1 MIFVRYYAI
10 LNATDFLGVETLDN
24 ICEQLVTKNRTGA
37 DIAKMVAIAAG
48 AILLAAVCM
57 LFAMALGLT
66 FLILI
71 SVGILALGI
80 WLLSGVNIEY
90 EYIITNNEM
99 DIDKI
104 IGRRKRK
111 RMITVDISKATD
123 FGTFPSEEDIDADA
137 TVHATTG
144 TQKDAHYLMVEHNS
158 YGTVKV
164 IFNPNERTREA
175 IVQEL
180 PNALRAK
187 IKHNGK

>member
-1 MIFVRYYAI
+1 MLYLKI
-10 LNATDFLGVETLDN
+10 LSISGVGYLDN
-24 ICEQLVTKNRTGA
+24 ICEQLVTKTRSGA
-37 DIAKMVAIAAG
+37 DVAKIIGIMIGSVLLASVSMFFAIA
-48 AILLAAVCM
+48 
-57 LFAMALGLT
+57 LGFT

-123 FGTFPSEEDIDADA
+123 FGAFPGTENIDADT

-144 TQKDAHYLMVEHNS
+144 TQTDAHYLLVEHGS

-180 PNALRAK
+180 PNALRAR
-187 IKHNGK
+187 IKNNAK

>member
-1 MIFVRYYAI
+1 M
-10 LNATDFLGVETLDN
+10 DN
-24 ICEQLVTKNRTGA
+24 ICEQLVTKTRTGA
-37 DIAKMVAIAAG
+37 DTAKIIGIMLGSV
-48 AILLAAVCM
+48 LLAAVCM
-57 LFAMALGLT
+57 FFAMFLGIT

-71 SVGILALGI
+71 SVLILGGGI

-123 FGTFPSEEDIDADA
+123 FGALPSENNVDADA
-137 TVHATTG
+137 TVHASTG
-144 TQKDAHYLMVEHNS
+144 TQTDAHYLLVEHSS

-180 PNALRAK
+180 PHALRAK
-187 IKHNGK
+187 VKQNGK

>member
-1 MIFVRYYAI
+1 M
-10 LNATDFLGVETLDN
+10 
-24 ICEQLVTKNRTGA
+24 
-37 DIAKMVAIAAG
+37 AKMIGIAIG
-48 AILLAAVCM
+48 SVLLASVFM
-57 LFAMALGLT
+57 LFAIVLRLT
-66 FLILI
+66 FLILFA
-71 SVGILALGI
+71 VGILALGI

-123 FGTFPSEEDIDADA
+123 FGTYPSAENIDADT

-144 TQKDAHYLMVEHNS
+144 TQTDAHYLLVEHSS

-180 PNALRAK
+180 PNTLRMRIKNNAK
-187 IKHNGK
+187 

>member
-1 MIFVRYYAI
+1 MM
-10 LNATDFLGVETLDN
+10 DN
-24 ICEQLVTKNRTGA
+24 ICEQLVAKARSGKDVA
-37 DIAKMVAIAAG
+37 KIIAIMAG
-48 AILLAAVCM
+48 SVLLASVFM
-57 LFAMALGLT
+57 FTALAFGLT
-66 FLILI
+66 VMILPSI
-71 SVGILALGI
+71 GILALGI

-111 RMITVDISKATD
+111 RMITVDISKATE
-123 FGTFPSEEDIDADA
+123 FGAFPCPGDVDADA
-137 TVHATTG
+137 VVHATSG
-144 TQKDAHYLMVEHNS
+144 TEKDAHYLLVEHS
-158 YGTVKV
+158 GYGRVKV

-187 IKHNGK
+187 MKHNVK

>member
-1 MIFVRYYAI
+1 M
-10 LNATDFLGVETLDN
+10 DN
-24 ICEQLVTKNRTGA
+24 ICEQLVTKARNGT
-37 DIAKMVAIAAG
+37 DMAKMIGIAIG
-48 AILLAAVCM
+48 SVLLASVFM
-57 LFAMALGLT
+57 LFAIVLRLT
-66 FLILI
+66 FLILFA
-71 SVGILALGI
+71 VGILALGI

-123 FGTFPSEEDIDADA
+123 FGTYPSAENIDADT

-144 TQKDAHYLMVEHNS
+144 TQTDAHYLLVEHSS

-180 PNALRAK
+180 PNTLRMRIKNNAK
-187 IKHNGK
+187 